1 MDGEINMNTT
11 IVWTAKILEQE
22 IEHFENIYKS
32 MDHDGGRYN
41 TTLSVLKERLTEIK
55 EKDSI

>member
-1 MDGEINMNTT
+1 MDGEINMNNSC
-11 IVWTAKILEQE
+11 VWTVKILEQE
-22 IEHFENIYKS
+22 IEHFKNIYKS

-41 TTLSVLKERLTEIK
+41 TTVAVLKERLTEIK

>member
-11 IVWTAKILEQE
+11 IVWTVKILEQE

-32 MDHDGGRYN
+32 MDHDGGIYN
-41 TTLSVLKERLTEIK
+41 TKLSVLKERLTEIK